1 MKGYLIRIW
10 KGDSLIKDLNWE
22 TDKNAD
28 DFFKEVSESVPK
40 FARVTIEEKDDKR
53 ANEKTR

>member
-40 FARVTIEEKDDKR
+40 FVRVTIEEKDDKR
-53 ANEKTR
+53 ENENTR